1 MVVCQKSV
9 AGKGRARAK
18 VIWRNIP
25 SVFRSSHCGG
35 HNEGREPGGREG
47 GKIYK
52 EVLGQLIL
60 KLVAPGKDLTFTQRV
75 EGVEI
80 HWKLLSRGE
89 T

>member
-1 MVVCQKSV
+1 MNW
-9 AGKGRARAK
+9 G
-18 VIWRNIP
+18 
-25 SVFRSSHCGG
+25 
-35 HNEGREPGGREG
+35 EE
-47 GKIYK
+47 K
-52 EVLGQLIL
+52 EVRLGQLIL